1 MMKRFSVLLTVLAVV
16 LLLGFAQI
24 AAGQG
29 TRVKGLI
36 VTGLPG
42 EIIVK
47 IERQAFSPVSPIS
60 PLPPPT
66 LAPTVTLVPLPT
78 ATPTVGPTRPP
89 RPTPRVIWTN
99 TP

>member
-1 MMKRFSVLLTVLAVV
+1 MKRFSLLLTVLVVV

-47 IERQAFSPVSPIS
+47 IEWMAFEPASPIS

-66 LAPTVTLVPLPT
+66 LTPTATPVPLPT

-89 RPTPRVIWTN
+89 RPTPPVVWTN